1 MPLQLSFKAIVNV
14 LKPTR
19 CLFVALFPYLL
30 ILTALKAIPTCRE
43 EVAAVPPLLTI
54 SKEIDGADADT
65 KAGCKFPYLE
75 VLG

>member
-1 MPLQLSFKAIVNV
+1 V
-14 LKPTR
+14 LR
-19 CLFVALFPYLL
+19 S
-30 ILTALKAIPTCRE
+30 IKAIPTCRE
-43 EVAAVPPLLTI
+43 EVAAVPPLPTI